1 MDKIVDHLFILEV
14 MGGRRFSGNSD
25 FRAYEDST
33 EVAQKKKTKQKRRK
47 TGNKTTDWKFDFQRA
62 KEYQKIEK
70 KSGFRSSK
78 IALEQ
83 LFTDE
88 KRIMTFQKKKNSKI
102 SIIRLK
108 KEELV

>member
-1 MDKIVDHLFILEV
+1 

-33 EVAQKKKTKQKRRK
+33 EVAQKRKQSRKEERLETKQP
-47 TGNKTTDWKFDFQRA
+47 TGNLTFNEQKNIK
-62 KEYQKIEK
+62 KIEK

-88 KRIMTFQKKKNSKI
+88 KDNDISKKKELENINNKI
-102 SIIRLK
+102 EERRTGLSFLLK
-108 KEELV
+108 